1 MIRFLLA
8 YALCW
13 AGVVLSGTL
22 GAIALVAAAG
32 LLLSLARGGD

>member
-1 MIRFLLA
+1 MIRFVLA
-8 YALCW
+8 YSLMW

-22 GAIALVAAAG
+22 GALALVAAAG